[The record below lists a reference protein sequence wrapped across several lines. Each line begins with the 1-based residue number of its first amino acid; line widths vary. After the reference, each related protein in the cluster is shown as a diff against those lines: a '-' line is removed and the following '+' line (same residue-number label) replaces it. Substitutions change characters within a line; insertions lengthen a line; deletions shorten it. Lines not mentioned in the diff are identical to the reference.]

1 ASASID
7 VCLDAPAAVP
17 TFTQVRL
24 NPRTVGAGLRD
35 GYAIRPVAHADG
47 TVYAAYERWTGGA
60 FGSKITTDIVVVR
73 DDDWGGGASPFTDL
87 TDTGDGAAGRIVAT
101 NVTIDDGGVMGQER
115 LNNDLTIAVDPTNSD
130 VVYLAWAD
138 NDPGDYTLRVRRS
151 LDRGVQWSD
160 DLLTVANAT
169 MACLAIDG
177 AGRAGLMYQQLS
189 DGRWETHFRRTTDGT
204 GANWDNLILSTTP
217 ADTPKSDFDPY
228 LGDGAR
234 VVAVGRTFYGV
245 FCANNT
251 PDPANFP
258 QGVSFQR
265 NHTTSATFTL
275 LGADGDKN
283 IDASID
289 PFFFRIHE
297 VAAPAVTGINPASG
311 PEAGGTT
318 VTIDGSGFTGATDVQ
333 FGGTAAVSMTVDS

>member
-130 VVYLAWAD
+130 V
-138 NDPGDYTLRVRRS
+138 
-151 LDRGVQWSD
+151 
-160 DLLTVANAT
+160 
-169 MACLAIDG
+169 
-177 AGRAGLMYQQLS
+177 
-189 DGRWETHFRRTTDGT
+189 
-204 GANWDNLILSTTP
+204 
-217 ADTPKSDFDPY
+217 
-228 LGDGAR
+228 
-234 VVAVGRTFYGV
+234 

-265 NHTTSATFTL
+265 NHTTSAPFTL